1 MVSSRRRAS
10 CKLRYAL
17 SDQAAGDAEECL
29 RSGLLKRPLPSAML
43 NAMDRDAI
51 HLVGQKD
58 VSCRELF
65 CQVAS

>member
-51 HLVGQKD
+51 HLVGQ
-58 VSCRELF
+58 
-65 CQVAS
+65 